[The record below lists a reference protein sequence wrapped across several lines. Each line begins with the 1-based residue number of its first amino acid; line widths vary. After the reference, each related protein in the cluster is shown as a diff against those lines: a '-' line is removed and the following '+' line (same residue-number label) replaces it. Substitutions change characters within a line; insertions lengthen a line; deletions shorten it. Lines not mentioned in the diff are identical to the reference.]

1 MGNGHK
7 NKNNNNNDQQKKKKR
22 EAIKNKISQN
32 IVRNLINCH
41 LSIVT
46 IVYFNFI

>member
-7 NKNNNNNDQQKKKKR
+7 NKNNNNNDQQKER

>member
-7 NKNNNNNDQQKKKKR
+7 NKNNNNNDQQKKK

-46 IVYFNFI
+46 IVYFNLI